1 MSMSSIRK
9 WLIFLGIVI
18 IAVGLAFMIIEELT
32 SYKTISMIMM
42 VVGIVIILISNFF
55 RERRRQD

>member
-18 IAVGLAFMIIEELT
+18 FAVGLTFMIIEELT

-42 VVGIVIILISNFF
+42 VVGIVIIIISNFF
-55 RERRRQD
+55 RRRSHD